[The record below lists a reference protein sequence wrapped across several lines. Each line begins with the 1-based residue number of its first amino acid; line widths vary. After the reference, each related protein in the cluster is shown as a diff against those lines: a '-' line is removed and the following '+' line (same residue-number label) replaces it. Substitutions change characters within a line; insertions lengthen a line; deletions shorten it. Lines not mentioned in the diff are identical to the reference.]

1 MTNRLI
7 KDDLLNNYSH
17 RIYEYFEKKCKIKQC
32 FRCQKYDHVNK
43 ACRNDD
49 KCDFCACEHSSF
61 ECRTFNEHKK
71 CVNCVDKHSAWSF
84 QCDVKAKKKQRLDTI
99 WNNKSLMHFETST
112 DEEAASTEK
121 RFYVIEITQMR
132 SLATS
137 QQAMKLSTQQSTQY
151 DFTMMSLDLNENINR
166 FFVLFSTHDKR
177 SHSQKSSVESS
188 TTFRRLIN
196 VVQINSSQ
204 NDINVLAILRY
215 KFKSFFRLKRFL
227 KKFSQSSNQNNSI
240 IQNTQNENE
249 WWHNHFYSYC
259 SITFEITKTTS
270 WFSCSRIRRYEI
282 TTFWRFKNLDAT
294 HAFSRRI
301 TRLSSI
307 FI

>member
-1 MTNRLI
+1 
-7 KDDLLNNYSH
+7 
-17 RIYEYFEKKCKIKQC
+17 
-32 FRCQKYDHVNK
+32 
-43 ACRNDD
+43 
-49 KCDFCACEHSSF
+49 
-61 ECRTFNEHKK
+61 
-71 CVNCVDKHSAWSF
+71 
-84 QCDVKAKKKQRLDTI
+84 
-99 WNNKSLMHFETST
+99 MHFETST

-249 WWHNHFYSYC
+249 
-259 SITFEITKTTS
+259 
-270 WFSCSRIRRYEI
+270 
-282 TTFWRFKNLDAT
+282 
-294 HAFSRRI
+294 
-301 TRLSSI
+301 
-307 FI
+307 